1 VTVVKGKG
9 HKKGHGHGG
18 GGHGHGK
25 SEAAL
30 ALNKIRILFVS
41 RFLFQVATAAGDG
54 REVTVMVT
62 AEGIKRGMGIRRVMV
77 MVMVMEGME
86 GAGEAGNR
94 AMVTVSNGFDS
105 IRPRV
110 LS

>member
-1 VTVVKGKG
+1 MTVVKGKG

-41 RFLFQVATAAGDG
+41 RFLFQVATAAG
-54 REVTVMVT
+54 EFTVLVT